1 MNPMSTHFEEIE
13 KQAKALTAK
22 EKAALA
28 RALIQELDNTADP
41 AADRLWIEEAQRRYA
56 AYLRG
61 EIEALPGDEVMQR
74 AREQLR

>member
-1 MNPMSTHFEEIE
+1 MSTQFEEIQ
-13 KQAKALTAK
+13 KQARRLTLQ

-28 RALIQELDNTADP
+28 RTLIQELDNSADP
-41 AADRLWIEEAQRRYA
+41 AAARLWIEEAQRRYA